1 MIEKGVNESEKVK
14 KKYISTSPKDKTM
27 WDNALGVTGREGD
40 EDVREEVGYRDAV
53 RKKNS
58 IQYNAKEIIK

>member
-1 MIEKGVNESEKVK
+1 
-14 KKYISTSPKDKTM
+14 M
-27 WDNALGVTGREGD
+27 WDNALGVTGREVD